1 MSEIREL
8 KRKLTGIFLLCLVMV
23 ILPGCGDDA
32 EITVGTMEDLVRE
45 PVGAETGT
53 GEDSPN
59 TGQTSPGAAGQE
71 TQNTVEGQ
79 ASADSAGDGQS
90 TADRAESGEG
100 MSGQMVPELV
110 ETVPGEI
117 WFTISAAGDVTL
129 GNYFGQDYAASFRQ
143 MWEEKQDP
151 SYFFQNVLDIFSED
165 SMTLVNL
172 EGPLTKAEER
182 REDKTYCISGDP
194 EYVKILTAGN
204 VEAVGMAN
212 NHREDYFEQGSD
224 DTVEAVKAAGIVY
237 AYDGNYGIYESQ
249 GIKAGIISVSVLNSG
264 RGVEKFIEKGM
275 EYLEEQEAD
284 LILVS
289 CHWGIEREFYPE
301 DYQKEL
307 GRKCIDMG
315 ADLVI
320 GHHPHVLQGVEEYNG
335 KYIVYSLGNFC
346 FGANRNP
353 SDKDCII
360 FQQSFLFKDGE
371 KSEETNARIIPCSIS
386 SVSNRNDY
394 CPTPADGE
402 QKQRILDRMNLYSTD
417 FGLQFD
423 EDGRPVSQ
431 EDR

>member
-1 MSEIREL
+1 MKRIRGL
-8 KRKLTGIFLLCLVMV
+8 KSKLTGIFLLCLATV
-23 ILPGCGDDA
+23 ILSGCGDDA

-45 PVGAETGT
+45 SVEPENCTEDDLTNTEQAMSGNTAAE
-53 GEDSPN
+53 
-59 TGQTSPGAAGQE
+59 QE
-71 TQNTVEGQ
+71 T
-79 ASADSAGDGQS
+79 SGQS
-90 TADRAESGEG
+90 TADRAA
-100 MSGQMVPELV
+100 SGQCESEQTVLELV
-110 ETVPGEI
+110 ETTPAEI
-117 WFTISAAGDVTL
+117 RFTISAVGDVTL
-129 GNYFGQDYAASFRQ
+129 GNYFGQDYTASFRQ

-151 SYFFQNVLDIFSED
+151 SYFFRNVLDIFSED

-172 EGPLTKAEER
+172 EGPLTRAEER

-194 EYVKILTAGN
+194 EYVEILTAGN

-212 NHREDYFEQGSD
+212 NHRGDYLEQGSD

-264 RGVEKFIEKGM
+264 RGVEKFIAKGM

-284 LILVS
+284 LIVVS

-307 GRKCIDMG
+307 GRKCVDMG

-320 GHHPHVLQGVEEYNG
+320 GHHPHVIQGVEEYNG

-371 KSEETNARIIPCSIS
+371 KCEETEVRIIPCSIS

-394 CPTPADGE
+394 CPTPVDGE
-402 QKQRILDRMNLYSTD
+402 QKQRILERMNLYSTD

-423 EDGRPVSQ
+423 EDGRPVK
-431 EDR
+431 